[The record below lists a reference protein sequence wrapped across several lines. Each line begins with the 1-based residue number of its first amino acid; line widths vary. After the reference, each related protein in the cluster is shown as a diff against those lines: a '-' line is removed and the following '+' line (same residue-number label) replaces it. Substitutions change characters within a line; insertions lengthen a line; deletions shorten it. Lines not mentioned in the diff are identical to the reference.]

1 MTAIIARLRRIGY
14 AQIALGVLI
23 VLAMV
28 TARLS

>member
-1 MTAIIARLRRIGY
+1 MTAIMAQLRRIGF
-14 AQIALGVLI
+14 AQIVFGVLI